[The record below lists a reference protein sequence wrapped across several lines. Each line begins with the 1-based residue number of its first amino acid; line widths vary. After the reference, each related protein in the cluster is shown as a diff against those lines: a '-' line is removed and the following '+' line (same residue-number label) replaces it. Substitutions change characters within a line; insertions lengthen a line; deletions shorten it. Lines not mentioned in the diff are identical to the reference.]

1 MVEKDDVQGLEYVLR
16 GAPID
21 LIINEQGCTLL
32 HLCAFKNQLR
42 CFNQIILSANETL
55 SHVEK
60 DERKK
65 ILKTWVNTKTL
76 NDDFSALHYAFF
88 RGNIDICKTLIDLGA
103 DKNVKNVHGLGL
115 LHIAA

>member
-1 MVEKDDVQGLEYVLR
+1 M
-16 GAPID
+16 
-21 LIINEQGCTLL
+21 
-32 HLCAFKNQLR
+32 R
-42 CFNQIILSANETL
+42 CFNQIILSANDSL
-55 SHVEK
+55 SHIEK

-65 ILKTWVNTKTL
+65 FLKAWVNTKTL

-88 RGNIDICKTLIDLGA
+88 RGNIEICKTLIDLGA